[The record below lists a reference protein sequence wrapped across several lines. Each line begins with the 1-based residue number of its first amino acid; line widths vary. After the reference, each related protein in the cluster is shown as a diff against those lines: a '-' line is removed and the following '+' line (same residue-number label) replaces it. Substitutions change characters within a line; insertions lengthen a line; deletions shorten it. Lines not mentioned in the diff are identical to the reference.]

1 MLYEWHSQINTDA
14 PRSPTPMTD
23 HAPRAPASSAKAGTI
38 DLAELEKN
46 AGRASVLLKAM
57 SNERRL
63 MILCQLAHHGE
74 RSVGELA
81 PLVGLGQSALS
92 QHLSRLRR
100 DKLVATRREAQTI
113 YYRLASGEAEA
124 VLAVLYEVYCGG
136 DPKAV
141 RERARQ
147 G

>member
-1 MLYEWHSQINTDA
+1 
-14 PRSPTPMTD
+14 MTD
-23 HAPRAPASSAKAGTI
+23 HAPRAATPPAETI

-46 AGRASVLLKAM
+46 AGKASVLLKAM

-63 MILCQLAHHGE
+63 MVLCQLAHHGE

-92 QHLSRLRR
+92 QHLARLRR
-100 DKLVATRREAQTI
+100 DRLVATRRDAQTI

-124 VLAVLYEVYCGG
+124 MLMTLYEVYCGG
-136 DPKAV
+136 GPKAIQA
-141 RERARQ
+141 RARQ